1 LLSHLKNWKVSDITI
16 LITKKEK
23 FKIKMKQDIDFVP
36 KRQNQE
42 IPCYLVTKK
51 LLLVDDEKSIRI
63 LLKRILKNEGYF
75 CYLTANAEEAITFLS
90 KNSVD
95 LAIIDINMP
104 GRSGIQLLEE
114 IHRDYSTIGTI
125 IITGNRDKEIADA
138 AISIGAHGYLLKPFQ
153 KDQVIVSVKNALR
166 HRTLELRK
174 QSEIEN
180 LEQDIEDKRQNLIKA
195 NTLLT
200 MMVNGIIGAMSKV
213 VEFRDPYTAGH
224 QEQVAKIASII
235 ARRMHFSEERIM
247 YLKMAGS
254 IHDIGKISVPAE
266 ILSKPG
272 RLSRSEMNIIREHPL
287 TGYEILNK
295 IEFPYPIAEIVYQHH
310 ERVDGSGYPKG
321 LMGDQIYLDAKILA
335 VADVVE
341 AMASHRPYRPAL
353 GKLTAVEEIKKN
365 KNRLY
370 DAKVVEICCQA
381 IEDGEIIV

>member
-1 LLSHLKNWKVSDITI
+1 MNKVYDNHRKRKMQKYRLKKA
-16 LITKKEK
+16 
-23 FKIKMKQDIDFVP
+23 IDFVP
-36 KRQNQE
+36 ERQIQE
-42 IPCYLVTKK
+42 IPSSLVTKK
-51 LLLVDDEKSIRI
+51 LLLVDDEKSIRL
-63 LLKRILKNEGYF
+63 LLKRILENEGYF
-75 CYLTANAEEAITFLS
+75 CCLAANAEEASTFLS

-114 IHRDYSTIGTI
+114 IHRDRPTMGTI
-125 IITGNRDKEIADA
+125 ILTGNRNQEIADA
-138 AISIGAHGYLLKPFQ
+138 AISLGANGYLLKPFQ

-174 QSEIEN
+174 QFEIEN
-180 LEQDIEDKRQNLIKA
+180 LEQDIEDKRQSLIKA

-224 QEQVAKIASII
+224 QEQVAEMASVI

-272 RLSRSEMNIIREHPL
+272 RLSMSEMNIIREHPL
-287 TGYEILNK
+287 IGYEILSK
-295 IEFPYPIAEIVYQHH
+295 IEFPYPLAEIVYQHH

-353 GKLTAVEEIKKN
+353 GILIALEEVKKN